1 MRKRII
7 TLLTVLLLST
17 TGLSAP
23 FALPVYADEADDA
36 DANVSDLDDAGDEYT
51 GFPDEELED
60 YDDTNEEDDTDSAD
74 ATNPVKI
81 KNNTKLSTTD
91 ANVVSK
97 YQTMLNFAFRT
108 TDDRYYTNDVFAVYS
123 AAQWWLRHN
132 NSNVVY
138 AGGSEGVASYFEKH
152 LYNVRDIFD
161 DGKFFNA
168 YTGQTDTV
176 LVKGNGSS
184 RLSSKF
190 KLNSN
195 YRGLNDCELD
205 WRWFVHWKDLSVYKS
220 SEPKPNCTDNYLDID
235 EISPCQ
241 NNIKDS
247 ENNDVK
253 LYNSISTYEDYYKY
267 ILSKIES
274 RQDYIDG
281 LNEAKKEY
289 EKAYGGK
296 DAIKEAYN
304 HVAVIKFLQDST
316 EYFNALDK
324 SKNVYQATA
333 IDWEAIKGAFDPVTG
348 KVTITKNMIRDS
360 YLLNKDNASCNR
372 YILFRNNKR
381 IESISEGDNKSPA
394 LGKYIADKNA
404 SDDGYYL
411 YLYMKSGVAR
421 NTTECA
427 NMFKTDLNEETA
439 TKWWRSELD
448 KDTRKPYKDAIS
460 RFAENHSFT
469 TKDSDGVLQANYFN
483 IYDAYCKNKLNLTN
497 GAFVSRGKPV
507 KADETKY
514 GLNSPDNTVLNGYY
528 CPSFAFWDGDIRKP
542 MYMFPTTTRNL
553 AKNYNKNYSK
563 YKCANGSQ
571 ITTQAFK
578 STNGSPVVYTDT
590 AGVTGDFAVQLYTV
604 GSPFTNAYA
613 SYQNSVIQPVDNYAR
628 SKTWKDAITFISNN
642 GSKDADNVNGRY
654 VLRTGLAVSV
664 KSIQAPN
671 YSKSS
676 VENNIEQKYTF
687 DKVTYQKYDAN
698 FADYV
703 DGDDGDIND
712 MVDKSVVK
720 LADVIKISNN
730 RSYIDT
736 KAAYPMTTINNK
748 LPLTPRTGDVTTS
761 SDNTSSN
768 IGDHI
773 AYAWCGRLSNLSKDM
788 SADTYNEIAK
798 NKDTKKV
805 VNYVAGK
812 GKYYAHT
819 FSADFKRYSV
829 LYRVYKGAEVDTSV
843 KRKDAN
849 CHNHYPSATCN
860 QHKKTCNIN
869 KYSTVHDENCPLHV
883 SKNSDMSDLTAQGV
897 YCNCDK
903 VACTCSKRDLKDRK
917 WHTKNCSYYRQ
928 NLANAQYRNYFTTEK
943 NKNHADE
950 NLDLLYKSITACNTS
965 PILSA
970 GYKQIQL
977 NLYKNDG
984 TTKKVTLYLG
994 KYDDIFDRAYISQY
1008 WQTTRSNTDGGPG
1021 EVQDV
1026 IKKLYGYTGSDE
1038 DWVNDS
1044 VFDTTKVKNKPYK
1057 DSQAMYPEA
1066 NTYHW
1071 ETAPVDMYMHY
1082 DNNNYAYR
1090 SYSKLAGD
1098 KSLSEN
1104 YYDSLVFAFDW
1115 YRAMPVSEVTVWY
1128 KPATY
1133 NVAYNSN
1140 VPTPSGT
1147 TSNTKVYLKADTSLS
1162 KGTEVSPYLVYYDAY
1177 SLSAP
1182 KDAFGTDRWN
1192 EMEKAAAVAGYT
1204 FDHWNVCLD
1213 GDTNAISAASNN
1225 ANASTWYSSGNIIS
1239 INPQGAASSMQF
1251 NINSEQTRYPFMY
1264 NNVMD
1269 NTKNSSHT
1277 INVYAVWKKSEY
1289 AVYYTSNQ
1297 GAASKIFPDP
1307 SIITDEA
1314 KSSTSEYK
1322 DGYVPG
1328 NSSMNSKSKVLATET
1343 INSKIADPSNQFL
1356 RPGYFIIGYSLFDT
1370 GAPNDT
1376 CGTEYYNGAGHD
1388 SSAAWANHT
1397 GLVNNAGNTADGSG
1411 KLYSADSYGSD
1422 NLTAA
1427 YKRNTTNFS
1436 PYNHLTTYGNLLVSN
1451 PDKLNV
1457 RSFGDVGPID
1467 FTKSPF
1473 NNAANNMGYYSNYIV
1488 TLRSSNAYA
1497 TWRKAVADLQNAQ
1510 ADPNNV
1516 YSSDT
1521 MRGMMKQALKSLDD
1535 GLNSVTK
1542 DNINLYGL
1550 LCYKNNADIKELH
1563 PDYVISSPE
1572 CEDASEYLKEYNN
1585 IIKDTKDI
1593 SWTPYNDICDIISK
1607 YAHRLNHRNPDFI
1620 ELDRDLDD
1628 VINNYNRCK
1637 NSMHELSQVIN
1648 RMVSLRDE
1656 LEEYEPHG
1664 GIPEKLIIDLRRRI
1678 KKYLDE
1684 YNFNS
1689 DSDPA
1694 AAYTALSNFD
1704 CEEAVNNVRNIN
1716 TNAQKY
1722 LMDYVR
1728 AEYNEAF
1735 QVTPAA
1741 VFYAHWEPDRF
1752 YVRYNQ
1758 NDANVASSRN
1768 PDGVQLSGNSKV
1780 EADPQP
1786 TYPGHSSLLLYPG
1799 QFSNKSVYYGDPT
1812 VTYANNQWQRVN
1824 AYNIIDKNE
1833 DSDYLGWSD
1842 AVITD
1847 GAGAYTAKFGDGTN
1861 FNYGEML
1868 KTVFNSAD
1876 GSPQVDDLTDKYY
1889 NYIYNLYAIFDD
1901 WPIMYIQEQA
1911 KQSGYSMLYDKA
1923 SGLLTGASGVTSNL
1937 LDAHTKTELETHLLS
1952 SDANGNYRLPIIAY
1966 DREDSASNSSA
1977 VTNNNTWNK
1986 IAGPQVIQI
1995 QNPPNCTEVNRP
2007 TGVVTWIGANGYADP
2022 TAFPASL
2029 GYVNGSSNQGN
2040 MSNIAQIYIDPT
2052 GSNRK
2057 DDGSVGVRNTY
2068 YHLRFFDPS
2077 YVLNKVDNTQETKF
2091 ELRYFIKDSRGK
2103 GYERQANFYV
2113 GANAKINIMDN
2124 P

>member
-23 FALPVYADEADDA
+23 FTLPVYADEADDA
-36 DANVSDLDDAGDEYT
+36 GSSFNGEPDDDTVEGDDAYIEDDGEFT
-51 GFPDEELED
+51 EPDI
-60 YDDTNEEDDTDSAD
+60 EEDETIVN
-74 ATNPVKI
+74 NPVKI
-81 KNNTKLSTTD
+81 GYNTRLSTTD

-108 TDDRYYTNDVFAVYS
+108 TDDRYYTNDVFSVYS
-123 AAQWWLRHN
+123 AAQWWLKHN
-132 NSNVVY
+132 KANVAY
-138 AGGSEGVASYFEKH
+138 AGDVVGVSSYFEKH
-152 LYNVRDIFD
+152 LYNVRNLFD
-161 DGKFFNA
+161 DGKFFYD
-168 YTGQTDTV
+168 YTGKPEEETV
-176 LVKGNGSS
+176 LVDSDG
-184 RLSSKF
+184 
-190 KLNSN
+190 NSN
-195 YRGLNDCELD
+195 LKSEFILKSNYAGLKGKELD
-205 WRWFVHWKDLSVYKS
+205 WRWFVHWKKTSVYKAG
-220 SEPKPNCTDNYLDID
+220 EPIPNRDGEEYIDINEITPCDATDDLPYL
-235 EISPCQ
+235 
-241 NNIKDS
+241 KD
-247 ENNDVK
+247 NK
-253 LYNSISTYEDYYKY
+253 TYAGYYEY
-267 ILSKIES
+267 ILSKIKS
-274 RQDYIDG
+274 RQDYRDG
-281 LNEAKKEY
+281 LKEAVKWSGD
-289 EKAYGGK
+289 AVDGK
-296 DAIKEAYN
+296 DAIREAYN

-316 EYFNALDK
+316 EYFSKLDK
-324 SKNVYQATA
+324 STNVYQATA
-333 IDWEAIKGAFDPVTG
+333 INWKSIKKAFDGTTG
-348 KVTITKNMIRDS
+348 KVKPTSEISTAEF
-360 YLLNKDNASCNR
+360 LLGSSNASCNR
-372 YILFRNNKR
+372 YILFTNSGRKTN
-381 IESISEGDNKSPA
+381 ESNSSVLN
-394 LGKYIADKNA
+394 KYIADSNA

-411 YLYMKSGVAR
+411 YIYMKSGVAR

-427 NMFKTDLNEETA
+427 NMFKSDLTEETA
-439 TKWWRSELD
+439 TKWWKGLD
-448 KDTRKPYKDAIS
+448 DSSSYEEAIS
-460 RFAENHSFT
+460 QFADDHSFT
-469 TKDSDGVLQANYFN
+469 SKDSNGELQTNYFN
-483 IYDAYCKNKLNLTN
+483 IYDAYCKGKLNFDN
-497 GAFVSRGKPV
+497 GAFVSRKNCV
-507 KADETKY
+507 KVDGEH
-514 GLNSPDNTVLNGYY
+514 GLSAENEVLGNFYVG
-528 CPSFAFWDGDIRKP
+528 SEAFWDGDTRKP
-542 MYMFPTTTRNL
+542 FYVFPTTTRNL
-553 AKNYNKNYSK
+553 SKGYNKKYSK
-563 YKCANGSQ
+563 YIVNDPLFTKTKPFTDTSIKGN
-571 ITTQAFK
+571 
-578 STNGSPVVYTDT
+578 PVVYTDT
-590 AGVTGDFAVQLYTV
+590 SGITGDFAVQLYTV
-604 GSPFTNAYA
+604 GDPFTDAGS
-613 SYQNSVIQPVDNYAR
+613 SYKNVNIQPVDNYAR
-628 SKTWKDAITFISNN
+628 AKTWKEALTYIDTARK
-642 GSKDADNVNGRY
+642 KDEAKNVKGQY
-654 VLRTGLAVSV
+654 VLRTGLAVAV
-664 KSIQAPN
+664 KSVEAPE
-671 YSKSS
+671 YSTVNSN
-676 VENNIEQKYTF
+676 VEQKYTF
-687 DKVTYQKYDAN
+687 DKVTYQKYDKN
-698 FADYV
+698 MEGYIEDEESADAT
-703 DGDDGDIND
+703 ISESTSKLKD
-712 MVDKSVVK
+712 M
-720 LADVIKISNN
+720 IKFSSNG

-736 KAAYPMTTINNK
+736 KKAYPMTDINKK
-748 LPLTPRTGDVTTS
+748 LPLTPRTGNTASVRSNNRDADAGLS
-761 SDNTSSN
+761 SR
-768 IGDHI
+768 I
-773 AYAWCGRLSNLSKDM
+773 AYAWCGRLTNLSK
-788 SADTYNEIAK
+788 AIGEKTYDK
-798 NKDTKKV
+798 NATVNGFNYAETKYRHK
-805 VNYVAGK
+805 
-812 GKYYAHT
+812 
-819 FSADFKRYSV
+819 FSTDFKRYSV
-829 LYRVYKGAEVDTSV
+829 LYRVYKGEEIDFSD

-849 CHNHYPSATCN
+849 CANHYPNATCN
-860 QHKKTCNIN
+860 QHTDKCAVNT
-869 KYSTVHDENCPLHV
+869 YSTSHDKNCSLY
-883 SKNSDMSDLTAQGV
+883 SKSKEGTAEGV
-897 YCNCDK
+897 YCTCEIG
-903 VACTCSKRDLKDRK
+903 CTCHGLEGLKVRGVHK
-917 WHTKNCSYYRQ
+917 PGCSYYRQ
-928 NLANAQYRNYFTTEK
+928 NLANAQYRNYFSSTATYA
-943 NKNHADE
+943 NK
-950 NLDLLYKSITACNTS
+950 NLDLLYESITACNTS

-994 KYDDIFDRAYISQY
+994 KYDDIYDRAYISQY
-1008 WQTTRSNTDGGPG
+1008 WKTTCSNTDGGPG
-1021 EVQDV
+1021 VVQDV
-1026 IKKLYGYTGSDE
+1026 IQRLYGDNWDGEKSVFNTGS
-1038 DWVNDS
+1038 
-1044 VFDTTKVKNKPYK
+1044 VKNKPYK
-1057 DSQAMYPEA
+1057 NSQAMYPEA

-1071 ETAPVDMYMHY
+1071 ETAPVDMYMQHS
-1082 DNNNYAYR
+1082 NNYVYR
-1090 SYSKLAGD
+1090 SYNKLAGN

-1133 NVAYNSN
+1133 KVDYHSN

-1147 TSNTKVYLKADTSLS
+1147 TSNTIANLSTDTSLS
-1162 KGTEVSPYLVYYDAY
+1162 EGTKVSKDLVYYDDY
-1177 SLSAP
+1177 SLSTP

-1192 EMEKAAAVAGYT
+1192 QMEEKAAVAGYT

-1251 NINSEQTRYPFMY
+1251 NINSEHTRYPFMY

-1307 SIITDEA
+1307 SITTAEA

-1322 DGYVPG
+1322 DGYVHG
-1328 NSSMNSKSKVLATET
+1328 NSSTNNKSRVLATET

-1356 RPGYFIIGYSLFDT
+1356 RPGYFVIGYSLFDT

-1376 CGTEYYNGAGHD
+1376 CGTEYYNGASHD
-1388 SSAAWANHT
+1388 SSTAWANHT

-1488 TLRSSNAYA
+1488 TLRSRNAYA
-1497 TWRKAVADLQNAQ
+1497 TWQQAVADLQNAQ
-1510 ADPNNV
+1510 ADPRNV
-1516 YSSDT
+1516 YSSNT

-1550 LCYKNNADIKELH
+1550 LCYKNDADIREFH
-1563 PDYVISSPE
+1563 PDYAISFPE
-1572 CEDASEYLKEYNN
+1572 CEDALEYLEEYNN

-1593 SWTPYNDICDIISK
+1593 SWTSYSDICDIILK
-1607 YAHRLNHRNPDFI
+1607 YADRLNYRNPDFI

-1637 NSMHELSQVIN
+1637 NSMYELSQVIN

-1664 GIPEKLIIDLRRRI
+1664 GIPEKLTIDLRRKI

-1722 LMDYVR
+1722 LEDYVR
-1728 AEYNEAF
+1728 SEYNEAF
-1735 QVTPAA
+1735 QVIPAA

-1786 TYPGHSSLLLYPG
+1786 TYPGHTSLLLYPG

-1812 VTYANNQWQRVN
+1812 VTYAGNQWQRIN
-1824 AYNIIDKNE
+1824 AYNSIDKTE
-1833 DSDYLGWSD
+1833 QSDYLGWSD
-1842 AVITD
+1842 VVTTD
-1847 GAGAYTAKFGDGTN
+1847 GAGAYTAKFGDGTS

-1889 NYIYNLYAIFDD
+1889 NYIYNLYAVFDD

-1911 KQSGYSMLYDKA
+1911 KQSGYSMLYDTA
-1923 SGLLTGASGVTSNL
+1923 SSLLTGASGVTSNL

-1986 IAGPQVIQI
+1986 IAGPQVIQ
-1995 QNPPNCTEVNRP
+1995 NRPDCTEVNRP

>member
-36 DANVSDLDDAGDEYT
+36 GSSFNGEPDDDPVEGDNAYI
-51 GFPDEELED
+51 
-60 YDDTNEEDDTDSAD
+60 EDDGEFTEPDIKDDPSIVN
-74 ATNPVKI
+74 NPVKI
-81 KNNTKLSTTD
+81 GYNTRLSTTD

-108 TDDRYYTNDVFAVYS
+108 TDDRYYTNDVFSVYS
-123 AAQWWLRHN
+123 AAQWWLKHN

-138 AGGSEGVASYFEKH
+138 AGDVAGVASYFEKH
-152 LYNVRDIFD
+152 LYNVRSLFGKN
-161 DGKFFNA
+161 GKFFSK
-168 YTGQTDTV
+168 YTGQKDTI
-176 LVKGNGSS
+176 LV
-184 RLSSKF
+184 
-190 KLNSN
+190 NSDDTSN
-195 YRGLNDCELD
+195 LKSGFTIESDYAELIDKELD
-205 WRWFVHWKDLSVYKS
+205 WRWFVDWKD
-220 SEPKPNCTDNYLDID
+220 PD
-235 EISPCQ
+235 EIYRENGKAPNYKGKKYIPISQITPCESH
-241 NNIKDS
+241 IKDS
-247 ENNDVK
+247 ENNNVT
-253 LYNSISTYEDYYKY
+253 LYGSVSTYKDYYSY
-267 ILSKIES
+267 ILAKIKS
-274 RQDYIDG
+274 RQDYRNG
-281 LNEAKKEY
+281 LDIVQSLDTIKSAKTSAE
-289 EKAYGGK
+289 
-296 DAIKEAYN
+296 DILRAYN
-304 HVAVIKFLQDST
+304 YVAVIKFLQDST
-316 EYFNALDK
+316 EYFSKLNNAT
-324 SKNVYQATA
+324 NVYQATA
-333 IDWEAIKGAFDPVTG
+333 IDWGSIESAFDGATG
-348 KVTITKNMIRDS
+348 KVKITKEIS
-360 YLLNKDNASCNR
+360 TETFLLGKSNASCNR
-372 YILFRNNKR
+372 YILFTNNGRKV
-381 IESISEGDNKSPA
+381 EKPNNEDANNSSVFSN
-394 LGKYIADKNA
+394 YIADSNA
-404 SDDGYYL
+404 SGDGYYL
-411 YLYMKSGVAR
+411 YIYMKSGVAR

-427 NMFKTDLNEETA
+427 NMFKADLSEETA
-439 TKWWRSELD
+439 TKWWKGLD
-448 KDTRKPYKDAIS
+448 DNDRKEYSKHIDKSKIDKK
-460 RFAENHSFT
+460 H
-469 TKDSDGVLQANYFN
+469 YYN
-483 IYDAYCKNKLNLTN
+483 IYDLYCREKAKLTE
-497 GAFVSRGKPV
+497 GAFVSRGKC
-507 KADETKY
+507 ADDEKY
-514 GLNSPDNTVLNGYY
+514 GLNNTSNEVLRGFYVN
-528 CPSFAFWDGDIRKP
+528 SEAFWDGDTRKP
-542 MYMFPTTTRNL
+542 MYAFPTTTRNL
-553 AKNYNKNYSK
+553 TKSYRSAYSK
-563 YKCANGSQ
+563 YVVKDTAS
-571 ITTQAFK
+571 I
-578 STNGSPVVYTDT
+578 STKPFTDTSTDGNPVVYTDT
-590 AGVTGDFAVQLYTV
+590 SGITGDFAVQLYTV
-604 GSPFTNAYA
+604 GDPFTDAGSFYKNA
-613 SYQNSVIQPVDNYAR
+613 NIQPVDNYAR
-628 SKTWKDAITFISNN
+628 AKTWKEALKYISTNEN
-642 GSKDADNVNGRY
+642 KTAKNVKGQY
-654 VLRTGLAVSV
+654 VLRTGLAVAV
-664 KSIQAPN
+664 KSVEAPE
-671 YSKSS
+671 YSTSNS
-676 VENNIEQKYTF
+676 NVEQKYTF
-687 DKVTYQKYDAN
+687 DKVTYQKYDKN
-698 FADYV
+698 MEGYIEDEESSSTTV
-703 DGDDGDIND
+703 SKPTSKLND
-712 MVDKSVVK
+712 
-720 LADVIKISNN
+720 LIKFSSNG

-736 KAAYPMTTINNK
+736 KVTYPMTTINK
-748 LPLTPRTGDVTTS
+748 MLPLTPRTGNTASVRSNRDANADLS
-761 SDNTSSN
+761 SR
-768 IGDHI
+768 I
-773 AYAWCGRLSNLSKDM
+773 AYAWCGRLTNLSK
-788 SADTYNEIAK
+788 AIGEKTYEK
-798 NKDTKKV
+798 NAT
-805 VNYVAGK
+805 VNGFN
-812 GKYYAHT
+812 YAETQYRHK
-819 FSADFKRYSV
+819 FSTDFKRYSV
-829 LYRVYKGAEVDTSV
+829 LYRVYNGGVVSFSED
-843 KRKDAN
+843 RGDAN
-849 CHNHYPSATCN
+849 CAYHYPTKACN
-860 QHKKTCNIN
+860 QHEDGCKVSR
-869 KYSTVHDENCPLHV
+869 YSNQHANGCPLHL
-883 SKNSDMSDLTAQGV
+883 NSDNLDSSGIHHNSGALAQNV
-897 YCNCDK
+897 YCTCNRK
-903 VACTCSKRDLKDRK
+903 CTCEDKAPEYRSNHK
-917 WHTKNCSYYRQ
+917 KNCAYYRQ
-928 NLANAQYRNYFTTEK
+928 NLANAQYRNYFSSTATYA
-943 NKNHADE
+943 NK
-950 NLDLLYKSITACNTS
+950 NLDLLYKSTAACNTS

-970 GYKQIQL
+970 GYKQITL
-977 NLYKNDG
+977 KLYKNDG

-994 KYDDIFDRAYISQY
+994 KYDDIYDRAYISQY

-1026 IKKLYGYTGSDE
+1026 IHRLYGDNWEGE
-1038 DWVNDS
+1038 DS
-1044 VFDTTKVKNKPYK
+1044 VFDTTKVQNDPYK
-1057 DSQAMYPEA
+1057 KSQAMYPEA

-1071 ETAPVDMYMHY
+1071 ETAPVDMYMQH
-1082 DNNNYAYR
+1082 DNNYVYR
-1090 SYSKLAGD
+1090 SYSKLAD
-1098 KSLSEN
+1098 NKSLSEN

-1133 NVAYNSN
+1133 KVAYHSN

-1147 TSNTKVYLKADTSLS
+1147 TSDTKVYLKADTSLS
-1162 KGTEVSPYLVYYDAY
+1162 SGTEASPHLVYYDDY

-1192 EMEKAAAVAGYT
+1192 QMEEKAAVAGYT
-1204 FDHWNVCLD
+1204 FDHWNICLD

-1239 INPQGAASSMQF
+1239 INPQGAASNMQF

-1269 NTKNSSHT
+1269 NSKNSSHT

-1307 SIITDEA
+1307 SIIKDEA

-1322 DGYVPG
+1322 DGYVHG
-1328 NSSMNSKSKVLATET
+1328 NSSTNSKSKVLATET

-1376 CGTEYYNGAGHD
+1376 CGTEYYNGASHD
-1388 SSAAWANHT
+1388 SSAAWANHA
-1397 GLVNNAGNTADGSG
+1397 GLVNNASNTADGSG

-1457 RSFGDVGPID
+1457 RSFGEVGPID

-1488 TLRSSNAYA
+1488 TLRSSNAYGK
-1497 TWRKAVADLQNAQ
+1497 WQQAVVDLQNAQ
-1510 ADPNNV
+1510 TDPRYSV

-1521 MRGMMKQALKSLDD
+1521 MRGMMKQALKSLDA
-1535 GLNSVTK
+1535 GLISVTK
-1542 DNINLYGL
+1542 DNDDLYRL
-1550 LCYKNNADIKELH
+1550 LCYKNDTDIQEFH
-1563 PDYVISSPE
+1563 PYSDLSAPG
-1572 CEDASEYLKEYNN
+1572 CEDLVAYITEYNN

-1593 SWTPYNDICDIISK
+1593 HWMSYKDIRNIILK
-1607 YAHRLNHRNPDFI
+1607 YADRLNYRNPDFI

-1628 VINNYNRCK
+1628 VINHYNRCK
-1637 NSMHELSQVIN
+1637 NSMYELSHVTN

-1656 LEEYEPHG
+1656 LEGYKPPKKHITEE
-1664 GIPEKLIIDLRRRI
+1664 LTNALRKRI
-1678 KKYLDE
+1678 KDYLDE

-1704 CEEAVNNVRNIN
+1704 CEEAANNVRDIN
-1716 TNAQKY
+1716 HNALGY
-1722 LMDYVR
+1722 LEDYVR

-1786 TYPGHSSLLLYPG
+1786 TYPGHTSLLLYPG

-1812 VTYANNQWQRVN
+1812 VTYASNQWQRIN
-1824 AYNIIDKNE
+1824 AYNSIDKTE
-1833 DSDYLGWSD
+1833 QSDYLGWSD
-1842 AVITD
+1842 VVTTD
-1847 GAGAYTAKFGDGTN
+1847 GAGAYTAKFGDGAN

-1911 KQSGYSMLYDKA
+1911 EKSGYSMLYDTA

-1937 LDAHTKTELETHLLS
+1937 LDAHTKTEIETHLLS

-1986 IAGPQVIQI
+1986 IAGPQVIQ
-1995 QNPPNCTEVNRP
+1995 NRPDCTEVNRP

-2057 DDGSVGVRNTY
+2057 ADGSVGVRNTY